1 MLIRNIKE
9 FLEKTKSN
17 KILALDMGKK
27 KIGIAISDP
36 SHKIVTPFEVLK
48 KNKYYLKEL
57 LLIINDFNVGGI
69 LIGLPKTDND
79 KNKMCQMVRD
89 LGVNIDK
96 FLSENNFDLPI
107 FFWDESYTSFE
118 AEEITKDFFRNTKE
132 QNKHIDKFAAKLILD
147 DFFNEN
153 LDEKKNY

>member
-1 MLIRNIKE
+1 MLIRNTKE
-9 FLEKTKSN
+9 FLKKTKYN

-132 QNKHIDKFAAKLILD
+132 QNKHIDKFAAKLMLD